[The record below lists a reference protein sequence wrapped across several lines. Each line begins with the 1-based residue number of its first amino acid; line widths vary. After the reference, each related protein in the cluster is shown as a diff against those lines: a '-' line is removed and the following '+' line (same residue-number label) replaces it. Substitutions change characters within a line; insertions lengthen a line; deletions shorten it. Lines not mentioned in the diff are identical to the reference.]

1 MATGKFVAYYRVSTV
16 RQGRSGLGLEAQR
29 HAVREFLDG
38 GRWKLVGEHVEVES
52 GRRGERTELQNALAT
67 CRLHRATLVV
77 AKLDRLSRDAAFLL
91 TLRDSQVEFI
101 AVDMPDANRLTVG
114 IMAMIAEHEAEAIS
128 ARTRAALAA
137 ARRRGVKLG
146 NPEHL
151 DQRAR
156 RKGTAASAQER
167 SRKAEQRALDLA
179 AVVTELKRG
188 GAGSLRE
195 LAKGLNERGIP
206 AARGGVWSAAQV
218 QRIVAR
224 LER

>member
-52 GRRGERTELQNALAT
+52 GRRRERTELQNALAT

-146 NPEHL
+146 NPAHL

-156 RKGTAASAQER
+156 RKGTAASAQKR
-167 SRKAEQRALDLA
+167 SRGAEQRALDLA
-179 AVVTELKRG
+179 PVVTELRRE
-188 GAGSLRE
+188 GAGSLRG
-195 LAKGLNERGIP
+195 LAHGLNERGIP